1 MKTKKLFTFLLFL
14 ITIHFYAQPRFDE
27 KKEQIK
33 ALKVGYI
40 TNELSLTAE
49 EAIKFWPIYNVFDD
63 KQFELRHNKMR
74 SFNDRMDDD
83 AIEKMSDKEALS
95 LLTQMENDEDE
106 MYLIRKKFITNLKG
120 IISPKKI
127 IKLRKAEENFKRK
140 LLQQYRDKGSKK

>member
-1 MKTKKLFTFLLFL
+1 MKTKKLFTILLFL

-74 SFNDRMDDD
+74 SFNDRMNDD
-83 AIEKMSDKEALS
+83 ALEKMSDKEALS

-140 LLQQYRDKGSKK
+140 LLQQYRDKGFKK

>member
-1 MKTKKLFTFLLFL
+1 MKTKKLFTILLFL
-14 ITIHFYAQPRFDE
+14 ISIHFYAQPRFDE

-49 EAIKFWPIYNVFDD
+49 EATKFWPIYNVFDD
-63 KQFELRHNKMR
+63 KQFELRHHKMR

-83 AIEKMSDKEALS
+83 ALEKMNDKEALA

-127 IKLRKAEENFKRK
+127 IKLRKAEEDFKRK
-140 LLQQYRDKGSKK
+140 LLQQYRDKGPRK

>member
-1 MKTKKLFTFLLFL
+1 MKTKKLFTILIFL

-63 KQFELRHNKMR
+63 KQFELRHNKMK
-74 SFNDRMDDD
+74 SFKDRMDGD
-83 AIEKMSDKEALS
+83 ALEKMSDKEALS